1 MTNKYSRKISS
12 WKIDSEETEKNNEI
26 QKKMQSTKYAVNA
39 ILSSAHVKYRNGIK
53 IMLFIVHIY

>member
-1 MTNKYSRKISS
+1 
-12 WKIDSEETEKNNEI
+12 
-26 QKKMQSTKYAVNA
+26 MQNTKYAVNA